1 MRRFGL
7 GLVFLASA
15 CTPDV
20 HIHVYDDDG
29 DDTDGQLDTD
39 SGFAPSWNDTNATAS
54 GNDSNATA
62 SGNDS
67 SNPTT
72 DSDTNSPNPTTDSD
86 TNDSSDPTTDSDS
99 DDSSSSG
106 GGAVDQYPQP
116 EGGACPDGFGYNA
129 DGAFEF
135 CGPPCGDGDSC
146 PDTASG
152 NVLTSCVFNPDS
164 SMGACQA
171 GMCEDPEET
180 CFANQ
185 CMLPATHCAPL
196 CSTGDAVC
204 PDGMECT
211 TNDVCRF
218 PM

>member
-1 MRRFGL
+1 MRRFSL
-7 GLVFLASA
+7 GLVALALA

-20 HIHVYDDDG
+20 HVHVYDDDG
-29 DDTDGQLDTD
+29 DDTDGQADTD
-39 SGFAPSWNDTNATAS
+39 SGFGPSGNDSNASASGNDSSASAS
-54 GNDSNATA
+54 GNDSNPTA
-62 SGNDS
+62 SGND
-67 SNPTT
+67 
-72 DSDTNSPNPTTDSD
+72 
-86 TNDSSDPTTDSDS
+86 SDPTTDSDTSAPTTGDDTS
-99 DDSSSSG
+99 DTGSSG
-106 GGAVDQYPQP
+106 GGIVDQYPQP

-129 DGAFEF
+129 DGTFEF
-135 CGPPCGDGDSC
+135 CGPPCGEGDSC

-164 SMGACQA
+164 SMDPCMA
-171 GMCEDPEET
+171 GMCENPDET

>member
-1 MRRFGL
+1 MRRFCL
-7 GLVFLASA
+7 GLAFLAFA

-39 SGFAPSWNDTNATAS
+39 SGFSPSGNDSNATAS

-67 SNPTT
+67 
-72 DSDTNSPNPTTDSD
+72 NPTTDSD
-86 TNDSSDPTTDSDS
+86 TNDSSTPTTDSDTADPTS
-99 DDSSSSG
+99 DSDDSSDSSSSG

-146 PDTASG
+146 PDTSTG

-171 GMCEDPEET
+171 GMCENPEET

-196 CSTGDAVC
+196 CSTADAQC